1 MVMLAGWEPFYPSDH
16 YFYHARQGAWHMKKK
31 RNHKWIATLV
41 VTVLALGGI
50 LLFLWCTGFFTAAQ
64 SMDGI
69 QDYIA
74 RFSPYSHL
82 VFFLIQLASV
92 VVAPIPSNITAA
104 GGALLFGMWPAFLLT
119 AGAVV
124 LGSAVVFWLA
134 RVLGHSF
141 AGRFVSQKVSDKYLD
156 LIRRK
161 RDIFLVLVFLFPFF
175 PDDLI
180 CILAGLTD
188 IGFLRFLVI
197 VLLTR
202 PWGLLVAS
210 AVGSSVISIPLWAMA
225 LIGLAGLALFLV
237 SMKYGDRWEA
247 RLLEK
252 FKQ

>member
-1 MVMLAGWEPFYPSDH
+1 
-16 YFYHARQGAWHMKKK
+16 MKK
-31 RNHKWIATLV
+31 HAWGLTLAL
-41 VTVLALGGI
+41 TVLLLGGG
-50 LLFLWCTGFFTAAQ
+50 LFFLWYTGFFDALG
-64 SMDGI
+64 SMESI
-69 QDYIA
+69 RSYIE
-74 RFSPYSHL
+74 RFTPYTHL
-82 VFFLIQLASV
+82 VYFLVQLASV
-92 VVAPIPSNITAA
+92 VLAPIPSNITAA

-124 LGSAVVFWLA
+124 LGSVMVFWLA
-134 RVLGHSF
+134 RVLGQSF
-141 AGRFVSQKVSDKYLD
+141 ADRFVSQKVSDKYLD

-161 RDIFLVLVFLFPFF
+161 RDIFLALVFLFPFF
-175 PDDLI
+175 PDDII

-188 IGFLRFLVI
+188 ISFPRFLAI

-210 AVGSSVISIPLWAMA
+210 AVGSSVISISLWAMA

-252 FKQ
+252 FKH

>member
-1 MVMLAGWEPFYPSDH
+1 M
-16 YFYHARQGAWHMKKK
+16 KK

-41 VTVLALGGI
+41 FTIAALGGI
-50 LLFLWCTGFFTAAQ
+50 FLFLWNTGFFAAAK
-64 SMDGI
+64 SLEGI

-82 VFFLIQLASV
+82 VFLLVQLASV
-92 VVAPIPSNITAA
+92 VIAPIPSNITAA
-104 GGALLFGMWPAFLLT
+104 GGALLFGMWPSFLLT

-134 RVLGHSF
+134 RVLGQSF
-141 AGRFVSQKVSDKYLD
+141 ADRFVSQKVSDQYLE

-161 RDIFLVLVFLFPFF
+161 RDVFLALVFLFPFF

-188 IGFLRFLVI
+188 ISFPRFLVI
-197 VLLTR
+197 VVLTR
-202 PWGLLVAS
+202 PWGLLAAS
-210 AVGSSVISIPLWAMA
+210 AVGSSVISIPIWAMI
-225 LIGLAGLALFLV
+225 LIGLAGLILFLAA
-237 SMKYGDRWEA
+237 MKYGDQWEA

-252 FKQ
+252 FKR